1 MSHLAQSITTSSVAV
16 IIVNYK
22 TGHLLEASLLRLQS
36 ARKAQPG
43 LHVFIVD
50 NRSPDDSVSV
60 IKATIARH
68 AWEPWV
74 HLIAH
79 DVNGGFAAGNHV
91 GVTNAMNTP
100 GFDPAF
106 FFFLNPDAYIE
117 DGAVDAL
124 LTFSAKQ
131 HHRAVLGGLLLDET
145 GAARPSGFR
154 FPSVISEF
162 QRGACL
168 GIVDRCLPGH
178 VTAMPVSAHAHQSD
192 WVTGAA
198 FWVPRALWEAVGG
211 MDQGYFL
218 YFEEV
223 DFMLQI
229 RKAGFDVWTVPDARV
244 VHIAGASTKIV
255 KGKISAKRMP
265 AYWYQSW
272 HRFHFKNQGTVT
284 ACMRGMA
291 WLVGSIVNQILAIGI
306 KHRRDTGGHH
316 RSDFVRFALLN
327 RRS

>member
-1 MSHLAQSITTSSVAV
+1 MSRVAV

-36 ARKAQPG
+36 ARATQPD
-43 LHVFIVD
+43 LQVFIVD
-50 NRSPDDSVSV
+50 NCSPDDSVSV
-60 IKATIARH
+60 IEATITRH
-68 AWEPWV
+68 SLDTWV
-74 HLIAH
+74 HLVAH
-79 DVNGGFAAGNHV
+79 DVNGGFAAGNSV
-91 GVTNAMNTP
+91 GVNRAISTP
-100 GFDPAF
+100 GFDPEF

-117 DGAVDAL
+117 DGAIDAL
-124 LTFSAKQ
+124 LSFSARQ
-131 HHRAVLGGLLLDET
+131 QHRAVLGGLLLDET
-145 GAARPSGFR
+145 GSARPSGFR
-154 FPSVISEF
+154 FPSLISEF

-168 GIVDRCLPGH
+168 GVIDRWLPGH
-178 VTAMPVSAHAHQSD
+178 VTAMPVSTQAHQSD

-198 FWVPRALWEAVGG
+198 FWVPRALWDAVGG

-229 RKAGFDVWTVPDARV
+229 RRAGFDVWSVPDARV

-255 KGKISAKRMP
+255 KGKISAPRMP

-272 HRFHFKNQGTVT
+272 HRFHFKNQGALT
-284 ACMRGMA
+284 ACMRGIA
-291 WLVGSIVNQILAIGI
+291 WLAGSVVNQILSLGI

-327 RRS
+327 RQP